1 MSMFEFGNG
10 NGWLPMWF
18 LLSSEE
24 RERRRQGNQAVDDR
38 RTWKARL
45 CRIAGVR
52 REVQR
57 FKKHNK
63 SLVDQIDDMNR
74 GQ

>member
-1 MSMFEFGNG
+1 MSMFGFGNG

-24 RERRRQGNQAVDDR
+24 RESRRRGNQAVDDR

-45 CRIAGVR
+45 RRIAAVR

-63 SLVDQIDDMNR
+63 SLIDQIEDMNK
-74 GQ
+74 GH